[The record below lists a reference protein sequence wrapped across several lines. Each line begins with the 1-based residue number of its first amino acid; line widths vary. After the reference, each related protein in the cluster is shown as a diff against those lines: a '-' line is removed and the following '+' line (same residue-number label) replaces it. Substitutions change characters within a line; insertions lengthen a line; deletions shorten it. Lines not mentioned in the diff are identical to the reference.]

1 LNEEVGQERGCV
13 EIVFPINS
21 ARVVAVEPGL
31 HDDRPDVHT
40 QVQDNNQNETNL
52 GPSSLAQSLHVE
64 DETEAE
70 ASDDAEEW
78 RDER

>member
-1 LNEEVGQERGCV
+1 
-13 EIVFPINS
+13 
-21 ARVVAVEPGL
+21 VAVESGL
-31 HDDRPDVHT
+31 HDDRPDVNT
-40 QVQDNNQNETNL
+40 QVQDNNQDKTNL
-52 GPSSLAQSLHVE
+52 GSSSLAESIHIE

>member
-1 LNEEVGQERGCV
+1 LNEKVGQERGCV
-13 EIVFPINS
+13 EIVFPIDA
-21 ARVVAVEPGL
+21 ARVVAVESGL

-40 QVQDNNQNETNL
+40 QVQDNNQDKTDL
-52 GPSSLAQSLHVE
+52 GPSSLAESLHVE
-64 DETEAE
+64 NETEAE